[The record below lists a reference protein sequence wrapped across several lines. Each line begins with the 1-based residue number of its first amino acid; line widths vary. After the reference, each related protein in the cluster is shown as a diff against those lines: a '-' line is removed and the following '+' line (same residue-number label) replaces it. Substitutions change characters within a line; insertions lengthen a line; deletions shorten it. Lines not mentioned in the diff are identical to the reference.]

1 MMTVKRNNSGPG
13 AAPRRFLSALIIAA
27 GAFML
32 MIPSL
37 AMAQSIGASSAAGF
51 GKSDEPINIESDTLE
66 VNEKKKIATFIGDVV
81 AVQGKMTLKSV
92 KMVVYYREGA
102 DGANEVTKIDANDKV
117 VIISNDQKT
126 TGDVAHF
133 DMLTDLVTV
142 IGNVVVTQGGNVI
155 KGNKLVINQATGLTR
170 FFSDAKSKTSRVR
183 GVFLPPKKKKKK

>member
-1 MMTVKRNNSGPG
+1 MMTVKRNSGARG
-13 AAPRRFLSALIIAA
+13 AAIRGYLSVLIIAA

-51 GKSDEPINIESDTLE
+51 GKSDEPISIESDTLE
-66 VNEKKKIATFIGDVV
+66 VNEKKKIAIFTGDVI

-92 KMVVYYREGA
+92 KMVVYYREGE
-102 DGANEVTKIDANDKV
+102 GGGNEVTKIDANGK
-117 VIISNDQKT
+117 VIIISDGQKT
-126 TGDVAHF
+126 TGNVAHF

-183 GVFLPPKKKKKK
+183 GVFLPPKKKKKR